1 MEATLGSVGLD
12 WGQWESVEIV
22 RGQLGLS
29 GDHWGSVGDHWGIS
43 GTQWGLVGVSAQCIY
58 TRAHN
63 LRPDMIL
70 RLRKLPTVV

>member
-29 GDHWGSVGDHWGIS
+29 GGSLGLSGGSVGLSRD
-43 GTQWGLVGVSAQCIY
+43 QWGSARNVYIPGL
-58 TRAHN
+58 A
-63 LRPDMIL
+63 I
-70 RLRKLPTVV
+70 